1 MVLQEK
7 LSIIPKSSGCYL
19 FKDDK
24 NQIIYVGKSKYL
36 PNRVMS
42 YFREN
47 HDDEKVKVLREKI
60 RDVDFI
66 TTINESEALL
76 LEDDLIKLYRP
87 KFNIKGKDDRSR
99 RWYIGLTGGD
109 FPKLEVFPKL
119 EEGIEVLGEFTN
131 SNTCYEVY
139 ETIYNVISLRTCSYN
154 LSKSNIESQKFRP
167 CLDFHIGKCDA
178 PCSGNI
184 NKFIY
189 IENVKMVRELF
200 EFKFDNIESKLKKL
214 LNEHSKRLE
223 FEKCEKFKHKLE
235 YFVDLKK
242 LLEPLRVKHV
252 IELSKNLKTKLGL
265 KNTPLIVEAFDNSH
279 NAGDCQ
285 VSCSVRYVNGL
296 PEKNSYRKFNIKTVE
311 GPDDYAS
318 FDEVLN
324 RRLKRL
330 MKEKGVLPSMILI
343 DGGKGQLNVA
353 IKVLQELD
361 LFDKIDLIS
370 ISKNDNHKSDTIHLT
385 NGQSIKMEHEESF
398 FQLARIQDEVHR
410 FTINFHRKKRNK
422 KLIS

>member
-1 MVLQEK
+1 M
-7 LSIIPKSSGCYL
+7 
-19 FKDDK
+19 
-24 NQIIYVGKSKYL
+24 
-36 PNRVMS
+36 
-42 YFREN
+42 
-47 HDDEKVKVLREKI
+47 
-60 RDVDFI
+60 
-66 TTINESEALL
+66 
-76 LEDDLIKLYRP
+76 
-87 KFNIKGKDDRSR
+87 
-99 RWYIGLTGGD
+99 
-109 FPKLEVFPKL
+109 
-119 EEGIEVLGEFTN
+119 
-131 SNTCYEVY
+131 
-139 ETIYNVISLRTCSYN
+139 
-154 LSKSNIESQKFRP
+154 
-167 CLDFHIGKCDA
+167 
-178 PCSGNI
+178 
-184 NKFIY
+184 
-189 IENVKMVRELF
+189 
-200 EFKFDNIESKLKKL
+200 
-214 LNEHSKRLE
+214 
-223 FEKCEKFKHKLE
+223 
-235 YFVDLKK
+235 
-242 LLEPLRVKHV
+242 RVKHV

-279 NAGDCQ
+279 HAGDCQ